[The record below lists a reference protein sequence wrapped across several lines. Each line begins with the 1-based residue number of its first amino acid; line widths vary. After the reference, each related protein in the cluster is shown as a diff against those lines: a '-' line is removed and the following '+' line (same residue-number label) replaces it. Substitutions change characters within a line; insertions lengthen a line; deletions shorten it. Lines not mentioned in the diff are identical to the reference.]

1 MRNGGWLT
9 ALLVLL
15 LSYLT
20 PTLATAEP
28 HDAVTGIGQRS
39 YRTLFDPDFDAFAT
53 VAATIDLDIQTQ
65 KPPEPQH
72 TGFKAL
78 ARDTAS
84 DFAAFPRRRSTW
96 VILGIGGAAALL
108 VHPIDDDV
116 QDAVQDN
123 TTLRRIMKPG
133 KYLGY
138 GPVQTGVAV
147 GTYLIGRYGMKQE
160 VGRTNKVSHLG
171 FDLLRANLLVQA
183 LTYGVKYAVRR
194 DRPTGDCCA
203 FPSGHAS
210 VTFAAAS
217 VLERHFGYRAAW
229 PTFVIAGYVAAGRI
243 TENRHFLSDIVF
255 GSALGIACGWTVVGR
270 HGREN
275 FALLPVPVRG
285 GVALSAFVTTTAR
298 PRRSSQSVGGSG
310 SWTLGKSHTI
320 RRADP

>member
-1 MRNGGWLT
+1 MRNGSWLAA
-9 ALLVLL
+9 ALVVLL
-15 LSYLT
+15 SG
-20 PTLATAEP
+20 LAPRLAAAEP
-28 HDAVTGIGQRS
+28 HDGLTGIGHRS
-39 YRTLFDPDFDAFAT
+39 YRTLFEPDIDAFSTTALATPSSTIDFD
-53 VAATIDLDIQTQ
+53 LQPQ
-65 KPPEPQH
+65 PPPAPQH
-72 TGFKAL
+72 TGFEAL
-78 ARDTAS
+78 VRSTAS

-123 TTLRRIMKPG
+123 TTLQRIMKPG

-138 GPVQTGVAV
+138 GPVQTGVAI
-147 GTYLIGRYGMKQE
+147 GTYLIGRYAMKPE
-160 VGRTNKVSHLG
+160 VGHTNKVSHLG

-183 LTYGVKYAVRR
+183 FTYGLKYAVRR
-194 DRPTGDCCA
+194 DRPTGECCA

-255 GSALGIACGWTVVGR
+255 GSALGIASGWTVVGR

-275 FALLPVPVRG
+275 FALLPVPIHG
-285 GVALSAFVTTTAR
+285 GVALS
-298 PRRSSQSVGGSG
+298 GN
-310 SWTLGKSHTI
+310 WTFGKSRTI
-320 RRADP
+320 REGF